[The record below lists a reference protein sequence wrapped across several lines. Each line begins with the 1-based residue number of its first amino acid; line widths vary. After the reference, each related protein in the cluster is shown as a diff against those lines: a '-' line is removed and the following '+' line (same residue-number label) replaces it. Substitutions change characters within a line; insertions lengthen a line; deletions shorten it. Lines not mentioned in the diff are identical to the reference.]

1 MNSDQ
6 PHVIS
11 GQHHGERIPS
21 RVMEEHIQQAVR
33 EGKRFLV
40 VNALGQHGI
49 GGRLWRN
56 NSDPVNLNVQ
66 GHPGQRIG
74 SMGYPNT
81 FIKVMGPASDDVG
94 WLNTGAEI
102 AILGN
107 ASNGVAN
114 AMAQGKVY
122 VAGNIGA
129 RGMTMTKHNPRF
141 SPPELWVLGS
151 AGDYFGEFMA
161 GGIAVICGQAPQ
173 NPGNV
178 LGYRPLVGMVGGKVF
193 FRGPHDG
200 FSQVDAKIV
209 PISDQEWSWLQD
221 NMQSFLEKVDRIEL
235 KHEMSR
241 REEWQLLCARLPHER
256 LATGKRSMAEF
267 KSAVWDKTLGM
278 GGLVGDLTDIDRSP
292 IAVIT
297 RGDLRRRVPVW
308 ENSQY
313 ISPCQNACPSGIP
326 VQERWRMVR
335 EGRIDEAVDMALAY
349 TPFPATVC
357 GYLCPNLCM
366 QSCTKQSAFM
376 APVDI
381 TGLGRA
387 SIDARVPDLPEL
399 NGKKV
404 AVIGGGPA
412 GISIAW
418 QLRLKGLEA
427 VVYDDADAL
436 GGKIASVIPESRIP
450 KAVVEKELER
460 VQAVIPHVH
469 LQQRLTIGDMDALVA
484 DFDMVVI
491 AAGAQKP
498 RFLDIPGRER
508 MLTALKFLNDAK
520 KGAVHVG
527 RRVVII
533 GAGNVGCD
541 VATEAARLGA
551 EELTL
556 LDVMEPASFGKERED
571 AEAAGAVFQWPV
583 FTKEITDEGV
593 VLESGELVPADTV
606 VISIGDVP
614 DLAFVPD
621 DVAVERGHVKV
632 DAHFQTTH
640 PKIFAVGDVVRPGL
654 LTDAI
659 GAGRQAVTAIYDILS
674 GKRPSASPK
683 QVIDIDRVSMAY
695 YDPRITA
702 YEDMDQC
709 GSECASCGQCRD
721 CGICVAMCPEGAI
734 SRVEKDGN
742 TFEYQ
747 VDAEQCIGCGF
758 CAGACPCGIWSLIE
772 NTPLE

>member
-1 MNSDQ
+1 MSSDQ

-11 GQHHGERIPS
+11 GQHHGQRIPS
-21 RVMEEHIQQAVR
+21 RVMEEHIQQSVK

-40 VNALGQHGI
+40 VNALGQQGI
-49 GGRLWRN
+49 GGRIWS
-56 NSDPVNLNVQ
+56 NSGDPVHLNVQ
-66 GHPGQRIG
+66 GHPGQRVG
-74 SMGYPNT
+74 AMGYPNT

-102 AILGN
+102 VIQGN
-107 ASNGVAN
+107 TSNGVAN

-161 GGIAVICGQAPQ
+161 GGIAVVCGREPQ
-173 NPGNV
+173 NPDNI

-193 FRGPHDG
+193 FRGPHSG
-200 FSQVDAKIV
+200 FSQPDAKMV
-209 PISDQEWSWLQD
+209 PISDEEWSWLQD
-221 NMQSFLEKVDRIEL
+221 NMQVFLEKIDCIEL

-241 REEWQLLCARLPHER
+241 REEWQLLRARLPHER
-256 LATGKRSMAEF
+256 MASGKRSMAEF
-267 KSAVWDKTLGM
+267 KSAVWDKTLGV
-278 GGLVGDLTDIDRSP
+278 GGLVGDLTDMDRSP
-292 IAVIT
+292 IPVIT
-297 RGDLRRRVPVW
+297 RGDLRRNVPVW
-308 ENSQY
+308 ENDTY
-313 ISPCQNACPSGIP
+313 ISPCQDACPSGIP

-335 EGRIDEAVDMALAY
+335 EGRMDEAVDMALTY

-357 GYLCPNLCM
+357 GYLCPNICM

-376 APVDI
+376 TPVDI
-381 TGLGRA
+381 TGLGKA
-387 SIDARVPDLPEL
+387 SVDAHIPDLPDL
-399 NGKKV
+399 NGKRV

-427 VVYDDADAL
+427 VVYDDAHVL
-436 GGKIASVIPESRIP
+436 GGKIAAVIPGSRIP
-450 KAVVEKELER
+450 KAVVEKELAR
-460 VQAVIPHVH
+460 VQEVIPHVH
-469 LQQRLTIGDMDALVA
+469 LQQKLTTTDIDALVA

-498 RFLDIPGRER
+498 RMLDIPGKER
-508 MLTALKFLNDAK
+508 LLTALEFLGDAK
-520 KGAVHVG
+520 KGTQRVG
-527 RRVVII
+527 KRVVVI

-541 VATEAARLGA
+541 VATEAGRLGA

-556 LDVMEPASFGKERED
+556 LDVQEPASFGKERED
-571 AEAAGAVFQWPV
+571 AEAAGAVFRWPV
-583 FTKEITDEGV
+583 FTKEITDDGI
-593 VLESGELVPADTV
+593 VLSNGELIPADTV

-614 DLAFVPD
+614 DLSFIPE

-632 DAHFQTTH
+632 DTYYQTTH

-659 GAGRQAVTAIYDILS
+659 GAGRTAANAIGEILS

-683 QVIDIDRVSMAY
+683 KVIDIDRVSMAY

-702 YEDMDQC
+702 YEDVDQC

-721 CGICVAMCPEGAI
+721 CGICTAICPETAI
-734 SRVEKDGN
+734 SRVDNGQGV
-742 TFEYQ
+742 FEYQ
-747 VDAEQCIGCGF
+747 VDASRCIGCGF
-758 CAGACPCGIWSLIE
+758 CAGACPCGIWDLVE
-772 NTPLE
+772 NEPLG